1 MAANHRNKAT
11 AFEPT
16 AAFPIVFR
24 SRRLIGGSIA
34 ECPATCIFVLKT
46 GPTVV
51 GPPPAKLQPFSLWP
65 IMAEENDN
73 GLFEI

>member
-1 MAANHRNKAT
+1 MSLAGGLVFECDVDGTRRRDLNRDRIVRFLRKAPET
-11 AFEPT
+11 RLS
-16 AAFPIVFR
+16 R
-24 SRRLIGGSIA
+24 S
-34 ECPATCIFVLKT
+34 
-46 GPTVV
+46 

>member
-1 MAANHRNKAT
+1 MLR
-11 AFEPT
+11 P
-16 AAFPIVFR
+16 
-24 SRRLIGGSIA
+24 
-34 ECPATCIFVLKT
+34 T
-46 GPTVV
+46 GPMSALMQFSLKSRLTAN

>member
-1 MAANHRNKAT
+1 LKPLLGPVHIGASESGQSAA
-11 AFEPT
+11 
-16 AAFPIVFR
+16 
-24 SRRLIGGSIA
+24 
-34 ECPATCIFVLKT
+34 
-46 GPTVV
+46 